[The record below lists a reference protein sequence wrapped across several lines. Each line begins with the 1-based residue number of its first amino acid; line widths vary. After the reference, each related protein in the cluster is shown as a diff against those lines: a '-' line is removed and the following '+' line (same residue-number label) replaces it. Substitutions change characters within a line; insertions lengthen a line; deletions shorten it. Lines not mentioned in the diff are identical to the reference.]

1 MSDYNSLRLKKNVE
15 LQNAM
20 ANVRKDLY
28 EWKSSS
34 VNRNLFKLNSKSIM
48 SMQPAP
54 PVRLKSL
61 DSPGR
66 PCSSKLSES
75 LLDLNQQKVLT
86 NSNDNQKNSRKLVD
100 KQAANN
106 DLDLFKS
113 DSLLTQPSS
122 AEFLTNFNE
131 DRVYLLS
138 ARTNPR
144 MISKKSP
151 KEIEDEFVINMI
163 LIFKNKN
170 FIIKIFLN

>member
-20 ANVRKDLY
+20 ANVRKDLC

-66 PCSSKLSES
+66 PSSSKLSES
-75 LLDLNQQKVLT
+75 LLDLNQQRVLI
-86 NSNDNQKNSRKLVD
+86 NSNESQKNSRKIID
-100 KQAANN
+100 KHATNIN
-106 DLDLFKS
+106 LELFKS

-131 DRVYLLS
+131 DRIYLLS

-151 KEIEDEFVINMI
+151 KEIEDELVTVEN
-163 LIFKNKN
+163 LIFK
-170 FIIKIFLN
+170 IEILL